1 MPPSAAAPSPASPM
15 TPSTTTTAARSAAAT
30 AAAAATRT
38 AALSAAAAT
47 GPIRAPGIPPR
58 GWLRFRRPPLRR
70 LAARACR
77 GRHPVSCAGDCG
89 VAPGI
94 PHAGGPRRW
103 RGDLNHASRT
113 GPAQQRPLRDSQPR
127 ADAHHRGRSGEAVLE
142 YQTAPRAAAPALRA
156 VDKQTAA
163 VVARTA
169 IDDEPAGVDERPV
182 VRPVEERIVEDRSA
196 KEQVLK
202 ERIVARTVAA
212 VAIVG
217 PPAIAVAE
225 AHPHA
230 ERRVVVIIARVVRI
244 HARDGVVRHVVVE
257 VAVGRHALRDV
268 EQRLL
273 LVVPGLARRQHTVVP
288 VIAAHEL
295 VELERR
301 RGTGREHQPRA
312 VRVVDVEGLA
322 VTAAAQ
328 LDGAAAAHEVV
339 VRGIEREQHPHATP
353 SVAPQHYDV
362 AVLGRADLYARPVAA
377 LEVVVLI
384 ERNLDRWVVTAYRLR
399 RPLRRR
405 RSE

>member
-1 MPPSAAAPSPASPM
+1 M
-15 TPSTTTTAARSAAAT
+15 TPSTTTTAARSGTAT
-30 AAAAATRT
+30 SPPTSATAPPLAAAAAAT
-38 AALSAAAAT
+38 AT

-58 GWLRFRRPPLRR
+58 GALRFRRPALGG
-70 LAARACR
+70 LAPSACR
-77 GRHPVSCAGDCG
+77 GRHPVSYAGDCG

-94 PHAGGPRRW
+94 PHAGGPRRG

-156 VDKQTAA
+156 VDEQTAA
-163 VVARTA
+163 IVARTA

-182 VRPVEERIVEDRSA
+182 VRPVEERVVQARSA
-196 KEQVLK
+196 KERVVE
-202 ERIVARTVAA
+202 ERIVARAVAA
-212 VAIVG
+212 VARVG
-217 PPAIAVAE
+217 PAVPIAVAE

-273 LVVPGLARRQHTVVP
+273 FVVTGLAHRQHTAVP

-295 VELERR
+295 VELEGR
-301 RGTGREHQPRA
+301 RGTGR
-312 VRVVDVEGLA
+312 
-322 VTAAAQ
+322 
-328 LDGAAAAHEVV
+328 
-339 VRGIEREQHPHATP
+339 
-353 SVAPQHYDV
+353 
-362 AVLGRADLYARPVAA
+362 
-377 LEVVVLI
+377 
-384 ERNLDRWVVTAYRLR
+384 
-399 RPLRRR
+399 
-405 RSE
+405 